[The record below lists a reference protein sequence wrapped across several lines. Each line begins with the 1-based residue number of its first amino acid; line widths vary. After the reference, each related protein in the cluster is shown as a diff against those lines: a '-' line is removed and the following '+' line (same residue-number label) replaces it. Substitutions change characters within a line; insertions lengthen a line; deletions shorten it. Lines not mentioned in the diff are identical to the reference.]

1 MRLLVVEDND
11 QLADLI
17 CRGLK
22 TAGFDSDRA
31 ARIVEAEDAIQAS
44 HYGAMI
50 VDLGLPD
57 GDGRNLVASLRAKGD
72 ATPVLMLTARGTTEE
87 KVSGLSSGADDYLV
101 KPFAFE
107 ELVARIRALLRRPG
121 EFLGNL
127 LEAGNLSFDSG
138 ARQAFVGGKPQ
149 SFSARELALLE
160 ILIRRPGRVVPK
172 RLVEDHLFG
181 PSEDVRSNAVEV
193 YMHRLRKQ
201 LTDAGSTAEVHTVR
215 GVGYILMEPKP

>member
-11 QLADLI
+11 QLGDLI
-17 CRGLK
+17 LKGLK
-22 TAGFDSDRA
+22 AAGFDCDRA
-31 ARIVEAEDAIQAS
+31 ASITAAEDSIQAS
-44 HYGAMI
+44 RYGAI
-50 VDLGLPD
+50 ILDIGLPD
-57 GDGRNLVASLRAKGD
+57 GDGRQLVSRLRSKGD

-87 KVSGLSSGADDYLV
+87 KVSGFGSGADDYLV

-107 ELVARIRALLRRPG
+107 ELIARIRALLRRPA

-127 LEAGNLSFDSG
+127 LQAGNLAFDTG
-138 ARQAFVGGKPQ
+138 ARQAYVDGRPQ
-149 SFSARELALLE
+149 SLSARELALLE

-201 LTDAGSTAEVHTVR
+201 LTEVGSTAEVHTVR
-215 GVGYILMEPKP
+215 GVGYILVEPKS

>member
-1 MRLLVVEDND
+1 VRLLVVEDND
-11 QLADLI
+11 QLAELI

-31 ARIVEAEDAIQAS
+31 SRLAGAEDALHAS
-44 HYGAMI
+44 RYGALI
-50 VDLGLPD
+50 VDIGLPD
-57 GDGRNLVASLRAKGD
+57 GDGRTLVAGLRAKGD
-72 ATPVLMLTARGTTEE
+72 VTPVLMLTARGTVEE
-87 KVSGLSSGADDYLV
+87 KVSGLGSGADDYLV

-107 ELVARIRALLRRPG
+107 ELVARIRALLRRPS

-127 LEAGNLSFDSG
+127 LQAGNISFDTG
-138 ARQAFVGGKPQ
+138 AQQAFVDGKPQ

-201 LTDAGSTAEVHTVR
+201 LAEAGATAEVHTVR
-215 GVGYILMEPKP
+215 GVGYILTEPKP

>member
-22 TAGFDSDRA
+22 AVGFDCDRA
-31 ARIVEAEDAIQAS
+31 AAIAEAEDAIQAS
-44 HYGAMI
+44 RYGAMI

-57 GDGRNLVASLRAKGD
+57 GDGRNLVSGLRARGD

-127 LEAGNLSFDSG
+127 LEAGNLSFDTG
-138 ARQAFVGGKPQ
+138 ARQAFVDGKPQ

-181 PSEDVRSNAVEV
+181 PSEDIRSNAVEV

>member
-1 MRLLVVEDND
+1 MRLLVVEDNE
-11 QLADLI
+11 QLAELI

-22 TAGFDSDRA
+22 AAGFDSDRA
-31 ARIVEAEDAIQAS
+31 ARIAEAEDAIQAS
-44 HYGAMI
+44 RYGAMI

-57 GDGRNLVASLRAKGD
+57 GDGRNLVSSLRAKGN

-107 ELVARIRALLRRPG
+107 ELVARVRALLRRPG

-138 ARQAFVGGKPQ
+138 ARQAFVDGQPQ

-160 ILIRRPGRVVPK
+160 IFIRRPGRVVPK

-201 LTDAGSTAEVHTVR
+201 LTDAGATAEVHTVR